1 MFILC
6 IVNIGV
12 AFEKLLPINDMEKS
26 KNKNEKGSP
35 ERKVRAQG
43 GDSKFRPIAMALHT
57 LFIVPDMRITNE
69 EGEEI
74 GLNFRVIAMTEG
86 GLLSCINDMVEEH
99 ERISDRTWRSYK
111 NGDVAGLKPDEYKY
125 VALFISAYKKA
136 LESQRYA
143 LAMAL
148 GRDTPGAWQKWAW
161 LLERRFE
168 EFNQRTKTVDE
179 TPDVRRLVLRVSEKG

>member
-1 MFILC
+1 MFILY

-12 AFEKLLPINDMEKS
+12 AFEKLLPINDMSEIQK
-26 KNKNEKGSP
+26 KNEKGLTKRP
-35 ERKVRAQG
+35 LGQV
-43 GDSKFRPIAMALHT
+43 SKFKPIAMAMHT
-57 LFIVPDMRITNE
+57 LFQVPDMRITNE

-99 ERISDRTWRSYK
+99 EKITDRTFRRYK
-111 NGDVAGLKPDEYKY
+111 NGETEGLTADEYRC
-125 VALFISAYKKA
+125 VDLFVSAYKKA

-179 TPDVRRLVLRVSEKG
+179 TPDVRRLVLRVADKG